1 MELLILIGLLG
12 LMTLSIS
19 VLELFWMW
27 YPFLA
32 ERRRLRI
39 SSNAYQNRV
48 ATMQV
53 STVTPAVPVEAK
65 DRREDVSA
73 AKQRSRQLAA

>member
-19 VLELFWMW
+19 VLELLW

>member
-19 VLELFWMW
+19 VLELLW

-48 ATMQV
+48 AMMQI
-53 STVTPAVPVEAK
+53 STLAPAVPVEAK
-65 DRREDVSA
+65 DRREDISA
-73 AKQRSRQLAA
+73 AKQRSRQLVA